1 MPSFWTPFGFVILGG
16 FIAIT
21 LHYNLLCLSDLHP
34 HRFRLPCRFHPLH
47 QRKPNH
53 RPSPHTCAS
62 SSLSPSPTAPLCL
75 WAPPIKCPVPPDRK
89 STRLNS
95 SHANISYAVF
105 CLKKKKNK

>member
-62 SSLSPSPTAPLCL
+62 SSLSPSPTAPLRSEEHTSELQSRQYLVC
-75 WAPPIKCPVPPDRK
+75 
-89 STRLNS
+89 RL
-95 SHANISYAVF
+95 
-105 CLKKKKNK
+105 LLEKKKIQTYLI